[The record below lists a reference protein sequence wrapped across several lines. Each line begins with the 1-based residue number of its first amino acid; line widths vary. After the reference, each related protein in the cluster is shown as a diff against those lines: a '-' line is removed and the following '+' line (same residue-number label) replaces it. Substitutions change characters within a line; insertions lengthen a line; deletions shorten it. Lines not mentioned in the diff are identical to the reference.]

1 MGSAYGLI
9 EIEIFALTTGARQ
22 EPQCFDEVLTLLY
35 YIFRIRMNN
44 IGCTGKMHG
53 FTRFQGPPGAQNF
66 SPGFFQR
73 GPPPNQHNFHMPPAQ
88 QSPRQQVSY
97 SDINVFHNG
106 ANRQQV
112 NYGKN
117 FGRHPRP
124 NFNSPPPRHQIT
136 YGDTDM
142 FASNAGQQFPFNP
155 QHNPP
160 PRVNFPQNQQIGNHW
175 QNNRNQTSPWENN
188 FQNGNGNFT
197 ENGFNDMKGGHQN
210 RKPWNNNV
218 WNNLPKDSNRNQE
231 QFHKKVSVD
240 IVIKRMNFDHVD
252 IIDALN

>member
-1 MGSAYGLI
+1 
-9 EIEIFALTTGARQ
+9 
-22 EPQCFDEVLTLLY
+22 
-35 YIFRIRMNN
+35 MNN
-44 IGCTGKMHG
+44 IGGTGKMHG

-66 SPGFFQR
+66 SPGFLQR
-73 GPPPNQHNFHMPPAQ
+73 GPSPNQHNFHMPPPQ

-97 SDINVFHNG
+97 LDINVFHNG
-106 ANRQQV
+106 TNRQQV

-136 YGDTDM
+136 YGDTDI

-160 PRVNFPQNQQIGNHW
+160 PRGNFPQNQQMGNHW
-175 QNNRNQTSPWENN
+175 QNNRNQNSPWENN
-188 FQNGNGNFT
+188 FQNGHGNFAK
-197 ENGFNDMKGGHQN
+197 NGFDDMKGGHQN
-210 RKPWNNNV
+210 RKPWNNNI